1 MFHFVTVISILLFII
16 MMLMSV
22 IPNSKDIS
30 FLRLK
35 EDMDV
40 V

>member
-1 MFHFVTVISILLFII
+1 MFHFVTIISILLFII
-16 MMLMSV
+16 MMQMSV
-22 IPNSKDIS
+22 IPNSMDIS
-30 FLRLK
+30 FLCLK

>member
-1 MFHFVTVISILLFII
+1 MFHFVTIISILLFII
-16 MMLMSV
+16 MMQMSV
-22 IPNSKDIS
+22 IPNSMDIS
-30 FLRLK
+30 FLLLK